1 MGGIDHRE
9 CYKEFKEEVA
19 SSSRYFL
26 SDKALDF
33 LEWLLAEAE
42 KTAEISDANTTY
54 SFYRARRGEETYA
67 ADYSEEDNVNNP
79 GYSAMSNK
87 SDYFPRSSHASCNR
101 ASPEGIPFLYVATHP
116 FIAVSEVRPNLGE
129 SVSVAT
135 LCSKEKMKVA
145 NFSLKGSPF
154 SFSDYR
160 PIGGADLD
168 IEHVTRRTFEKIST
182 DFSKPVVDG
191 AGTMEYLPTQ
201 IIAEYL
207 AKNGFDGIAYRTQFD
222 PCEYHLSNIQ
232 SSVGKVDEGYNIVFF
247 DKSKFY
253 AKEAKIYR
261 LKKTVNF
268 IDCDPIPSIQLKP
281 S

>member
-1 MGGIDHRE
+1 MDYRE
-9 CYKEFKEEVA
+9 RYKEFKEEIA

-26 SDKALDF
+26 SDKALVF
-33 LEWLLAEAE
+33 LKWLLAEAE
-42 KTAEISDANTTY
+42 KTAQIYDANAT
-54 SFYRARRGEETYA
+54 FYRARRGEETYA
-67 ADYSEEDNVNNP
+67 VDYSLEDNVNNP
-79 GYSAMSNK
+79 GYSPMSNK
-87 SDYFPRSSHASCNR
+87 SDYFPGSIHARCNR
-101 ASPEGIPFLYVATHP
+101 ASPEGIPFLYVANHP

-145 NFSLKGSPF
+145 NFSLQGLAF
-154 SFSDYR
+154 LFSDAKKMEEA
-160 PIGGADLD
+160 GLD
-168 IEHVTRRTFEKIST
+168 GEGVTRRTLEKISA
-182 DFSKPVVDG
+182 DFSKPVIDG

-207 AKNGFDGIAYRTQFD
+207 AKNGFDGIAYRTQFE
-222 PCEYHLSNIQ
+222 PCQYQPPNGH
-232 SSVGKVDEGYNIVFF
+232 SSIEKVNEGYNIVFF

-253 AKEAKIYR
+253 AKEAKIYS

-268 IDCDPIPSIQLKP
+268 IDCAPIPSIQLKL